1 MTKDKGP
8 PSITEQLDNDAGLK
22 SKRKLL
28 TIVSLITLALSF
40 SDAKIEE
47 VNTLVFKLSFEN
59 NGGISFLLVCSILFL
74 LIRYFNY
81 ARPYHDKLY
90 HLWSARMLKE
100 PFFFEFNHHEDEAD
114 GLVIQKM
121 PKHIDFN
128 ECIRDPEISINWRY
142 ECSFLF
148 KRKISYLIEYK
159 YEYDDDDKA
168 VPVGWKN
175 YPKTLLLELK
185 HQFKSYFIYRENL
198 DIYAPYFLGLAA
210 ISSYFFVEE
219 LQQLLTFFVVE

>member
-90 HLWSARMLKE
+90 RLWSDRMLGE
-100 PFFFEFNHHEDEAD
+100 PFFYKYHYEEDIWTGVVNEKTPKGVEFEEV
-114 GLVIQKM
+114 G
-121 PKHIDFN
+121 
-128 ECIRDPEISINWRY
+128 RGEIKTLKYSY
-142 ECSFLF
+142 KCSFPIV
-148 KRKISYLIEYK
+148 RKIFYEFSDEYQH
-159 YEYDDDDKA
+159 YEKDIFI
-168 VPVGWKN
+168 GWKN
-175 YPKTLLLELK
+175 YPTALRLEVK
-185 HQFKSYFIYRENL
+185 HRFQSYFIYRENL